1 MKKIKE
7 IAKYILVPL
16 IVGFIGYLL
25 GGKPEIYTSI
35 AKPSFAPPSFLFP
48 IAWSII
54 YILLGI
60 GAYLVSQDKSS
71 KKALTIYYIGL
82 GINAL
87 WSLIFFRLHLFLL
100 SSIWIILLL
109 IVVCYMFTLFLRI
122 NKTAGY
128 LQVPYILWLI
138 FAFILNYSIYILNV

>member
-1 MKKIKE
+1 MKKFKE
-7 IAKYILVPL
+7 IIKYILVPL
-16 IVGFIGYLL
+16 IIGFIGYLL

-35 AKPSFAPPSFLFP
+35 AKPTFAPPAFLFP

-60 GAYLVSQDKSS
+60 GAYLVSKEKYN

-82 GINAL
+82 IINAL
-87 WSLIFFRLHLFLL
+87 WSLLFFRLHLFLL

-109 IVVCYMFTLFLRI
+109 IVVCYMFLLFLEI

-128 LQVPYILWLI
+128 IQIPYILWLV
-138 FAFILNYSIYILNV
+138 FAFILNYSIYILNI

>member
-7 IAKYILVPL
+7 IAKYIILPLV
-16 IVGFIGYLL
+16 IGFIGYLL

-35 AKPSFAPPSFLFP
+35 AKPTFAPPSFLFP

-60 GAYLVSQDKSS
+60 GAYLVSKDKDN
-71 KKALTIYYIGL
+71 KKALTVYYIGL

-87 WSLIFFRLHLFLL
+87 WSLLFFRLHLFLF
-100 SSIWIILLL
+100 SSIWIIILL
-109 IVVCYMFTLFLRI
+109 INISYMFILFFEI

-128 LQVPYILWLI
+128 LQIPYILWLI
-138 FAFILNYSIYILNV
+138 FAFILNYSIYILNA